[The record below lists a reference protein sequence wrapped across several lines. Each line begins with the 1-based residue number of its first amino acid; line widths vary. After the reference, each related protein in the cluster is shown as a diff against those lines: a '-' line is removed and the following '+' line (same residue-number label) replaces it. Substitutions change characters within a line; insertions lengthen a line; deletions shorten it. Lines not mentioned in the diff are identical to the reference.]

1 MLYGEK
7 RLIGLMLRSQLLTL
21 LSRRA
26 FIENIIFYEKEGD
39 QDQESAM
46 SSSPLRPGSSKSH
59 LLDVSTSSEL
69 PSELRF
75 RSLQQREAFE
85 NLEIAMR
92 TFHQRKLFTE
102 RFALGVKYI
111 ESIGLS
117 ENEKK
122 SHVILS
128 DFMMLSPISV
138 TEQKSVERVWEI
150 FRQLGLR
157 HLCVVDSKNIIK
169 GMITREDLY
178 KLQH

>member
-1 MLYGEK
+1 MK
-7 RLIGLMLRSQLLTL
+7 ARCRRRPLRS
-21 LSRRA
+21 S
-26 FIENIIFYEKEGD
+26 
-39 QDQESAM
+39 
-46 SSSPLRPGSSKSH
+46 SSKSH

-75 RSLQQREAFE
+75 KSLQQREAFE

-102 RFALGVKYI
+102 RSALGGVKYI

-138 TEQKSVERVWEI
+138 TEQRAWSEFGRYSANWA
-150 FRQLGLR
+150 
-157 HLCVVDSKNIIK
+157 CV
-169 GMITREDLY
+169 TCA
-178 KLQH
+178 

>member
-1 MLYGEK
+1 M
-7 RLIGLMLRSQLLTL
+7 
-21 LSRRA
+21 
-26 FIENIIFYEKEGD
+26 
-39 QDQESAM
+39 
-46 SSSPLRPGSSKSH
+46 
-59 LLDVSTSSEL
+59 
-69 PSELRF
+69 
-75 RSLQQREAFE
+75 
-85 NLEIAMR
+85 
-92 TFHQRKLFTE
+92 
-102 RFALGVKYI
+102 LGVKYI